1 MDLRTLRVGRV
12 ERQIWQEVEYDCIYD
27 LSAEEQVEMVK
38 IRREEALG
46 QVVVVDGSKE
56 QRAFI
61 PRKLD
66 ISMTLTQ
73 QELDWKVTLN
83 FWAMLRKNL
92 RLRVLGLDE
101 TLTRFM
107 GSVSKRYFIE
117 TLAPLQHLVILEND
131 YVPIDLDSVARVLP
145 GLKRF
150 HLDFS
155 TDSNAEALDVLL
167 PWMPNLTTLQVS
179 RLYPWI
185 ATEFSMHC
193 PGLKTIQGANV
204 GPIIQD
210 QSGQLHQT
218 SPENGSLIVLIQNC
232 PQLEKIDWIGHTLYD
247 LNWRDDGCDEGPGYD
262 LEADRVVD
270 EALAVHRGE
279 DAQAVLNVKS
289 QQKEVLH
296 RIGTLRHLR
305 TLDLGADFRVRD
317 EDGAEGVDEQN
328 RRLWQEGGIG
338 DEEQDYHP
346 LGNPMPDCLKL
357 SLEMDL
363 EEFAGLKDLE
373 VFGFEG
379 LDHGIG
385 EEELAWI
392 AKRWSKLKVMRGF
405 YGMPRTEEGI
415 ERANLGMLMKT
426 LRPDVVHEPSGI
438 CVMVP

>member
-1 MDLRTLRVGRV
+1 MLRVGRV
-12 ERQIWQEVEYDCIYD
+12 ERQIWQEVGYDCIYD

-66 ISMTLTQ
+66 MSMTLTQ

-117 TLAPLQHLVILEND
+117 TLAPLQHLVVLEND

-145 GLKRF
+145 GLKRYAKLTPPSGGLVLTQLAVGLTEIELEREVPCSRIFLTLRFVPNLDFLHILRLAPVDPNWTPDDAAVIMHNTPNRMTRF

-193 PGLKTIQGANV
+193 PVLKTIQGANV

-247 LNWRDDGCDEGPGYD
+247 LSIWILDWPLNLTYLRCQIGGMT
-262 LEADRVVD
+262 VVTKD
-270 EALAVHRGE
+270 QVTIW
-279 DAQAVLNVKS
+279 K
-289 QQKEVLH
+289 
-296 RIGTLRHLR
+296 RIGLLTR
-305 TLDLGADFRVRD
+305 
-317 EDGAEGVDEQN
+317 
-328 RRLWQEGGIG
+328 
-338 DEEQDYHP
+338 P
-346 LGNPMPDCLKL
+346 LQ
-357 SLEMDL
+357 
-363 EEFAGLKDLE
+363 F
-373 VFGFEG
+373 
-379 LDHGIG
+379 
-385 EEELAWI
+385 
-392 AKRWSKLKVMRGF
+392 
-405 YGMPRTEEGI
+405 TEE
-415 ERANLGMLMKT
+415 RMH
-426 LRPDVVHEPSGI
+426 RRF
-438 CVMVP
+438 